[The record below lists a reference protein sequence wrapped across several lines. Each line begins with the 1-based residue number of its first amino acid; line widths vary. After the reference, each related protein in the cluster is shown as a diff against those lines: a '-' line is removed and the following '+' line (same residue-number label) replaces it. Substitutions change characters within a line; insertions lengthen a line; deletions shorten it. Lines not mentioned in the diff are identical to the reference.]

1 MSVTYDYSEWDGTQE
16 FADLDPD
23 DLLAGLTDDLL
34 AGGDLDDALRR
45 LLRSGFRTA
54 DGDQVAGLRDL
65 LDQLRRRRQEML
77 AEGDPDGRMA
87 ELTRQLDEI
96 EQDERAAIDDL
107 VEDAGASGDERRR
120 EVTDDV
126 ATERRMALDL
136 QPDDPAGRIS
146 SLQHYDF
153 VSSEARERF
162 EELVEELRREMA
174 DTFFEGASDALSN
187 MNPEQMQRMREA
199 YDALNRML
207 EQRERGEELDPSFEE
222 FMAEFGDMFPG
233 NPQNLDELLE
243 QLAERMAAAQA
254 VWNSLSPEQRAQL
267 SQLMEAVLED
277 MDLRWQVER
286 LAENLQRAFPD
297 AGWQQSYDFNGEGPM
312 SLSRATDLATQLGQ
326 LDRMEEVLQS
336 ASTPAALG
344 EIDLDQVRQHMG
356 EDAARALD
364 RLANLTK
371 SLADAGLIEQ
381 QGGRIELTPRGVRRL
396 GQKALADLFGQIN
409 KDRIGDHSAVL
420 TGSGHDREET
430 TKAYEYGDPLNLH
443 LSTTVHNAVRRGGS
457 GVPVR
462 LTPEDFEVVEVEAL
476 SRSAT
481 VLCVDLSMSMPMRD
495 NFVPAKRMAM
505 ALQTLISSK
514 FPRDYLGIIGF
525 SEVAREIRPD
535 EIPTAMW
542 DYVYGTNLQHALA
555 LLATPAR
562 PPARDQ
568 ADHRGDRRRAHGA
581 HRRLRR
587 GDLQLPAHP
596 RDAAAHHGRGHP
608 LHAGGHRDQHVRP
621 RPPAHALPLRRAD
634 RPGQRRPDLLH
645 DARRARRLRPGRL
658 PPAPPRA
665 APRRLGTP
673 ATGPKFLSPPGGLI
687 APEAPVNWGY
697 VHLSTPRRRGP
708 RHVSFPE
715 SGFGPCTRTGHWS
728 KMSDHIVVTTAMP
741 PVARRGANQVPVD
754 IVTTLYGRQE
764 RSWQLQANC
773 MGVDPDLFF
782 PERGAST
789 REAKEVC
796 RGCVVREDCL
806 EYALANGEKFGIWGG
821 MSERERRR
829 LRRARALARRDVAS
843 AS

>member
-1 MSVTYDYSEWDGTQE
+1 MSARYDYSEWDGTQE

-45 LLRSGFRTA
+45 LLRSGFRNA
-54 DGDQVAGLRDL
+54 DGEQVPGLRDM
-65 LDQLRRRRQEML
+65 LDQLRRRRAEML

-96 EQDERAAIDDL
+96 EQDERAAIDEL
-107 VEDAGASGDERRR
+107 VEEAHSSGDERRS

-136 QPDDPAGRIS
+136 QPDDPAGRVS

-187 MNPEQMQRMREA
+187 MDAEQMQRMRDA
-199 YDALNRML
+199 YDALNQML
-207 EQRERGEELDPSFEE
+207 EQRERGDDLDPSFEE
-222 FMAEFGDMFPG
+222 FMAQYGDMFPG

-254 VWNSLSPEQRAQL
+254 VWNSMSPEQQAQL
-267 SQLMEAVLED
+267 RNLMDSVLED

-286 LAENLQRAFPD
+286 LAQNLQRAVPD
-297 AGWQQSYDFNGEGPM
+297 AGWQKSYDFNGEGPM
-312 SLSRATDLATQLGQ
+312 GMSQATDLATQLGQ

-381 QGGRIELTPRGVRRL
+381 HGGRIELTPQGVRRL

-409 KDRIGDHSAVL
+409 KDRIGDHSAL
-420 TGSGHDREET
+420 RTGTGHDREET

-443 LSTTVHNAVRRGGS
+443 LSTHRAQRGAPRRLGRAGAPDARGLRGGR
-457 GVPVR
+457 GR
-462 LTPEDFEVVEVEAL
+462 GAL

-481 VLCVDLSMSMPMRD
+481 VLAVDLSMSMPMRD

-514 FPRDYLGIIGF
+514 FPRDYLGIVGF
-525 SEVAREIRPD
+525 SEIAREIRPD
-535 EIPTAMW
+535 EVPTAMW

-555 LLATPAR
+555 LSRRMLAHEHGTKQIIVVTDGEPTAHIDDAGEVWFNY
-562 PPARDQ
+562 PPD
-568 ADHRGDRRRAHGA
+568 
-581 HRRLRR
+581 
-587 GDLQLPAHP
+587 P
-596 RDAAAHHGRGHP
+596 RDAAAHDGRGHP
-608 LHAGGHRDQHVRP
+608 LHPGRHRHQHLRP
-621 RPPAHALPLRRAD
+621 RPAAHPLPLRGAD
-634 RPGQRRPDLLH
+634 RPGQRRPHLLH
-645 DARRARRLRPGRL
+645 DARRAGRLRAGRL
-658 PPAPPRA
+658 PPAPSRPA
-665 APRRLGTP
+665 SRRLGPAGVRPGPTAPSCLLRQFRGRLDLRIPGPTP
-673 ATGPKFLSPPGGLI
+673 DATSPGEILRESSAPLGRRPK
-687 APEAPVNWGY
+687 
-697 VHLSTPRRRGP
+697 
-708 RHVSFPE
+708 
-715 SGFGPCTRTGHWS
+715 
-728 KMSDHIVVTTAMP
+728 
-741 PVARRGANQVPVD
+741 
-754 IVTTLYGRQE
+754 
-764 RSWQLQANC
+764 
-773 MGVDPDLFF
+773 
-782 PERGAST
+782 
-789 REAKEVC
+789 
-796 RGCVVREDCL
+796 
-806 EYALANGEKFGIWGG
+806 
-821 MSERERRR
+821 
-829 LRRARALARRDVAS
+829 
-843 AS
+843 